1 MSNPKKP
8 AIPSVRAK
16 SVAVNRVTT
25 LTQPGPVPAPAA
37 IIGTANKGPAFIPF
51 DIANTGDLE
60 KVYGTTAESVKNSR
74 FGLLAAERYFENNG
88 SSVVYLRTL
97 GAGDC
102 KSRTESGGNEGR
114 VSGAGF
120 VVGSEI
126 TNTGTNLVGPN
137 PYAGSGGQPGRT
149 FFLAALMSESNGSSF
164 LSDSGIQT
172 GPSSVPVLR
181 GILFSPSGVNISLN
195 SAAVTNND
203 PTSVSYGEN
212 GAVAGTGATATLLV
226 TDAGG
231 ILDGET
237 FVLVN
242 SAGVSTTYRFNAAV
256 AHGSQPGGTAGG
268 IIQLGFSGAGGGAS
282 GKVNI
287 AAAIVASIT
296 ATTDADFTAVSDGT
310 DTVTVTQSTV
320 GAAGDRNSTD
330 GVTDLTVGNFSG
342 GDDGVPANG
351 GSGIGTVYGLNKAIS
366 VFALV
371 LNGHTSGGK
380 YPNVI
385 TASFEELDT
394 DYAVF
399 DSQIGSD
406 DAAVNPATGKSVYF
420 PNVFNRDPTKIQ
432 EAGHYLHTY
441 YDIPQKFAIVTGTG
455 VIAHSQSGKSEP
467 IALILTSSCG
477 RNTGSITN
485 ITDNTVGV
493 PNFEN
498 FQDRFSAPFSPF
510 VTSQKFFGKRFDLFR
525 FHCFSDGADS
535 RFLKFLVSNIRPGQL
550 EAEGTF
556 IFNVDVFNSKNVSF
570 NQVPLHSFE
579 NCSLDPSSPNFIA
592 RIVGDRHPFY
602 DFDTDVSAR
611 KTVIEGSN
619 VLTQQLVRVEASRDV
634 LDGKVPPNA
643 VPCGF
648 RGIHHLVTSGSNA
661 SNPAATKGSST
672 FNGLADLVDDD
683 GTELILRNADGST
696 VTFVTRAA
704 FDKSS
709 QNGGYGTPI
718 TLGTGDITSNQT
730 ATEALWNA
738 FSYAIELETS
748 LGQPGLKMSLL
759 PTDWPVGGLTE
770 ITLTHNSLGTS
781 GNTLITIPAN
791 ITANGTTGAG
801 STNFS
806 GGLSLPTSI
815 LTGSFGPVSS
825 LKVPGNAG
833 KFPGNNVLRSVTQPA
848 IAMRER
854 LSIGLPGTDD
864 MIITSDGIS
873 WGIRYEKR
881 YDPSLGSIATVKP
894 ENTTQNLLQFY
905 PGFHTAIQNPS
916 AGDNHGTQNV
926 GGCVL
931 DADVFNRN
939 FFTLERIAI
948 ITGSDHDANRSDLL
962 PDPREWAAAKYIRS
976 ENLPT
981 SLIKSIPSI
990 DNSGE
995 KTSDKVRFVEPER
1008 DCADQDSRP
1017 YLKFTVPMMGGFDG
1031 LNIFDQESKNMTDVS
1046 VYRER
1051 YDTGIVGKNAS
1062 STAAYR
1068 KAIEI
1073 MAEKSETDMSVFTV
1087 PGIRHKSVTDL
1098 AIQTA
1103 EDNFGCMFIAD
1114 VELYVSGNYVT
1125 GTLNDNETLD
1135 FGTTITSFRNRVS
1148 ENSFAAAY
1156 INDVIIDFDVE
1167 DVEIINAGVLLPPK
1181 KVPATVAALGVIART
1196 DDLLGIHASPMGFV
1210 RGKVIGSKDIEIEFE
1225 NSEIAALI
1233 KNNINP
1239 ILDVISPPDAPDG
1252 MTIVSQATMT
1262 TSDSAFDRIG
1272 NRRLLIFIR
1281 RGVRNIARQIL
1292 FEPKDQSLVL
1302 SFKKDV
1308 GSFLTNLQTN
1318 KIISDFDIVMTQNI
1332 TRSPTSNNLQAN
1344 MDKFKPFGN
1353 ILNRTNNELES
1364 KTIRG
1369 SIIIG
1374 LTESSEKIQ
1383 IDIDESSE

>member
-212 GAVAGTGATATLLV
+212 GAVA
-226 TDAGG
+226 
-231 ILDGET
+231 
-237 FVLVN
+237 
-242 SAGVSTTYRFNAAV
+242 
-256 AHGSQPGGTAGG
+256 
-268 IIQLGFSGAGGGAS
+268 
-282 GKVNI
+282 
-287 AAAIVASIT
+287 
-296 ATTDADFTAVSDGT
+296 
-310 DTVTVTQSTV
+310 
-320 GAAGDRNSTD
+320 
-330 GVTDLTVGNFSG
+330 
-342 GDDGVPANG
+342 NG
-351 GSGIGTVYGLNKAIS
+351 GSGIGTVYGLNKAVS

-485 ITDNTVGV
+485 ITDNTIGV

-672 FNGLADLVDDD
+672 FNGLADLVGDD

-696 VTFVTRAA
+696 VTFV
-704 FDKSS
+704 SS
-709 QNGGYGTPI
+709 KDHAITAGQGGWGSPI
-718 TLGTGDITSNQT
+718 TLGTGNITSNET

-738 FSYAIELETS
+738 FSYAIELETKHA
-748 LGQPGLKMSLL
+748 QADGLKMSLL

-864 MIITSDGIS
+864 MNITSDGIS